1 MEIVNISKLIK
12 TLNPVNG
19 CTAGCVYCYARKINN
34 RFKITPDFEIP
45 EFSPHRLKQIK
56 QTKKSQTYF
65 MTSMSDFSDWQE
77 EWRTIVFDH
86 IKDFPQHNFIFLTKF
101 PERIH
106 FQTDLQNVWIG
117 ATITAKN
124 EKRRIDSLRNNI
136 KARNYFLTFEPLLND
151 LGELHLQDIKW
162 IVIGPET
169 GNRKARVA
177 VKREW
182 VDNIMKQVDRQ
193 NVSVFMK
200 DSLTS
205 IVGSD
210 DMRQELPFID
220 MGENKEEA
228 HQGSFN
234 FK

>member
-56 QTKKSQTYF
+56 RTKKSQTYF

-77 EWRTIVFDH
+77 EWRTIVFDY
-86 IKDFPQHNFIFLTKF
+86 IKDFPQHTFIFLTKF

-124 EKRRIDSLRNNI
+124 DKRRIDSLRNNI
-136 KARNYFLTFEPLLND
+136 KSKNYFLTFEPLLND
-151 LGELHLQDIKW
+151 LGELDLHNIKW
-162 IVIGPET
+162 IVIGAET
-169 GNRKARVA
+169 GNRKGKVT
-177 VKREW
+177 VKKEW
-182 VDNIMKQVDRQ
+182 IDNIMRQVDQQ

-200 DSLTS
+200 DSLES
-205 IVGSD
+205 IVNSEN
-210 DMRQELPFID
+210 MLQELPFNKIVEKK
-220 MGENKEEA
+220 GEEL
-228 HQGSFN
+228 QISFN
-234 FK
+234 F

>member
-77 EWRTIVFDH
+77 EWRTIVFDY
-86 IKDFPQHNFIFLTKF
+86 IKDFPQHTFIFLTKF

-106 FQTDLQNVWIG
+106 FQTELQNVWIG

-124 EKRRIDSLRNNI
+124 DKRRIDSLRNNI
-136 KARNYFLTFEPLLND
+136 KSKNYFLTFEPLLND
-151 LGELHLQDIKW
+151 LGELDLHDIKW
-162 IVIGPET
+162 IVIGAET
-169 GNRKARVA
+169 GNRKGKVS
-177 VKREW
+177 VKKEW
-182 VDNIMKQVDRQ
+182 VDNIMRQVDQQ

-200 DSLTS
+200 DSLES
-205 IVGSD
+205 IVNSD
-210 DMRQELPFID
+210 NMLQELPFNTIAEKK
-220 MGENKEEA
+220 GEEL
-228 HQGSFN
+228 HISFN
-234 FK
+234 F

>member
-56 QTKKSQTYF
+56 QTKKSQIYF
-65 MTSMSDFSDWQE
+65 MTSMSDFSDWHE
-77 EWRTIVFDH
+77 EWRTIVFDY
-86 IKDFPQHNFIFLTKF
+86 IKDFPQHIFIFLTKF

-106 FQTDLQNVWIG
+106 FQTDLKNVWIG

-124 EKRRIDSLRNNI
+124 EKRRIDALRSNI
-136 KARNYFLTFEPLLND
+136 NAVNYFITFEPLLND
-151 LGELHLQDIKW
+151 LGELDLHDIKW

-169 GNRKARVA
+169 GNRKGKVT
-177 VKREW
+177 VKKEW
-182 VDNIMKQVDRQ
+182 VENIIRQVDKE

-200 DSLTS
+200 DGLASVVNLAD
-205 IVGSD
+205 I
-210 DMRQELPFID
+210 RQELPFND
-220 MGENKEEA
+220 VAENKEEEL
-228 HQGSFN
+228 QISFD
-234 FK
+234 FQ

>member
-19 CTAGCVYCYARKINN
+19 CSAGCVYCYARKINN

-56 QTKKSQTYF
+56 QSKTSHTYF

-77 EWRTIVFDH
+77 DWRTIVFDN
-86 IKDFPQHNFIFLTKF
+86 IKDFPQHTFIFLTKF

-106 FQTDLQNVWIG
+106 FQTDLSNVWIG

-124 EKRRIDSLRNNI
+124 EKRRIDALRNNI
-136 KARNYFLTFEPLLND
+136 KAKNYFLTFEPLMND
-151 LGELHLQDIKW
+151 LAELDLHDIKW

-169 GNRKARVA
+169 GNRKGKVT
-177 VKREW
+177 VKKEW
-182 VDNIMKQVDRQ
+182 VRNIVKQADQQ
-193 NVSVFMK
+193 NVSIFMK
-200 DSLTS
+200 ESLTN
-205 IVGSD
+205 IINSD
-210 DMRQELPFID
+210 NMRQQLPFND
-220 MGENKEEA
+220 PTENKKVKQQMSLEF
-228 HQGSFN
+228 Q
-234 FK
+234 

>member
-45 EFSPHRLKQIK
+45 EFSPHHLKQIK

-77 EWRTIVFDH
+77 EWRTIVFDY
-86 IKDFPQHNFIFLTKF
+86 IKDFPQHTFIFLTKF

-124 EKRRIDSLRNNI
+124 DKRRIDSLRNNI
-136 KARNYFLTFEPLLND
+136 KSKNYFLTFEPLLND
-151 LGELHLQDIKW
+151 LGELDLHDIKW
-162 IVIGPET
+162 IVIGAET
-169 GNRKARVA
+169 GNRKGKVT
-177 VKREW
+177 VKKEW
-182 VDNIMKQVDRQ
+182 IDNIMRQVDQQ

-200 DSLTS
+200 DSLES
-205 IVGSD
+205 IVNSEN
-210 DMRQELPFID
+210 MLQELPFNTIVEKK
-220 MGENKEEA
+220 GEEL
-228 HQGSFN
+228 QISFN
-234 FK
+234 F

>member
-1 MEIVNISKLIK
+1 MEIVNISKFIK

-56 QTKKSQTYF
+56 QTKKSQIYF
-65 MTSMSDFSDWQE
+65 MTSMSDFSDWHE
-77 EWRTIVFDH
+77 EWRTIVFDY
-86 IKDFPQHNFIFLTKF
+86 IKDFPQHIFIFLTKF

-106 FQTDLQNVWIG
+106 FQTDLKNVWIG

-124 EKRRIDSLRNNI
+124 EKRRIDALRSNI
-136 KARNYFLTFEPLLND
+136 NAVNYFITFEPLLNN
-151 LGELHLQDIKW
+151 LGELDLHDIKW

-169 GNRKARVA
+169 GNRKGKVT
-177 VKREW
+177 VKKEW
-182 VDNIMKQVDRQ
+182 VENIIRQVDKE

-200 DSLTS
+200 DGLAS
-205 IVGSD
+205 IVNLA
-210 DMRQELPFID
+210 DMRQELPFND
-220 MGENKEEA
+220 LAENKEEEL
-228 HQGSFN
+228 QISFD
-234 FK
+234 FQ

>member
-19 CTAGCVYCYARKINN
+19 CTAECVYCYARKINN
-34 RFKITPDFEIP
+34 RFKITADFEIP
-45 EFSPHRLKQIK
+45 EFSPLRLKQIW
-56 QTKKSQTYF
+56 QTTKSQIYF

-77 EWRTIVFDH
+77 EWRTIVFDY
-86 IKDFPQHNFIFLTKF
+86 IKDFPQHDFIFLTKF

-124 EKRRIDSLRNNI
+124 EKRSIDSLRSNI
-136 KARNYFLTFEPLLND
+136 KSKNYFLTFEPLLND
-151 LGELHLQDIKW
+151 LGELDLHDIKW

-169 GNRKARVA
+169 GNRKGKIT
-177 VKREW
+177 VKKEW
-182 VDNIMKQVDRQ
+182 VDNIMRQVDQQ

-200 DSLTS
+200 DSLAP
-205 IVGSD
+205 IVNPD
-210 DMRQELPFID
+210 YMRQKLPFND
-220 MGENKEEA
+220 RVENKEEEL
-228 HQGSFN
+228 QISFN
-234 FK
+234 FQ